1 MVLRLPWDG
10 VIVAFSN
17 ATSVFFFYL
26 LRSATQQAIIAA
38 TRVRLG
44 TRTARSPSYLCA
56 YEMRLIGLAWPVE
69 RTDFSQIPCILEAEE
84 GQKLAGR
91 TRFYLGIGHH
101 V

>member
-1 MVLRLPWDG
+1 MGSLWHSPMLLP
-10 VIVAFSN
+10 S
-17 ATSVFFFYL
+17 FFFIFYEAP
-26 LRSATQQAIIAA
+26 RNNAIIAA

-44 TRTARSPSYLCA
+44 TQTARSPSYLCA